1 MTDRPMWKC
10 PKCGRLFT
18 RPGQSHSCGPFSV
31 ARFLE
36 DRPAQAIELYQG
48 FEELVTG
55 VGDVLVAPAKTR
67 IGFQNRRIFA
77 AVHGI
82 GENHLDVHIVTAS
95 PIHSE
100 KIRKIERLSPEC
112 SVNHIGSDQV
122 PRRQI
127 EAAVQSGECCPT
139 TRRSGPGS
147 SAS

>member
-1 MTDRPMWKC
+1 MADRSMWKC

-18 RPGQSHSCGPFSV
+18 RPGHGNPCGPFTV

-36 DRPAQAIELYQG
+36 GKSDQGIQLYRG

-77 AVHGI
+77 AVNRI
-82 GENHLDVHIVTAS
+82 GEHYLDIHIVTAS

-100 KIRKIERLSPEC
+100 RIRRIEQLSPEC
-112 SVNHIGSDQV
+112 SVNHLRVKHEQELDAEQTEWL
-122 PRRQI
+122 RRGY
-127 EAAVQSGECCPT
+127 EWGNS
-139 TRRSGPGS
+139 
-147 SAS
+147 